1 MRSHVA
7 PRKDRRVFHAT
18 AGRTR
23 SINTG
28 SFHMRG
34 GIRL

>member
-1 MRSHVA
+1 MRTHVS
-7 PRKDRRVFHAT
+7 PGTDRRVYHAT

>member
-1 MRSHVA
+1 MRTSVN
-7 PRKDRRVFHAT
+7 PSKDRSVYHAT

>member
-1 MRSHVA
+1 MRTHVS
-7 PRKDRRVFHAT
+7 PGKDRSVFHRT

>member
-1 MRSHVA
+1 MRTHVS
-7 PRKDRRVFHAT
+7 PMQDRRVFHAT

>member
-1 MRSHVA
+1 MRTIVK
-7 PRKDRRVFHAT
+7 PGRDRSVFHRT
-18 AGRTR
+18 AQRTR

>member
-1 MRSHVA
+1 MRTHVS
-7 PRKDRRVFHAT
+7 PYKDRRVYHAT

-23 SINTG
+23 FINTG